1 MTQKQLEDY
10 LWGAANILRGMIDAA
25 DFKQYIFPLLFFKRV
40 SDLWDEEYQT
50 ALDES
55 DGDLTFAEFAENH
68 RFQIPKNCHWDDVR
82 KKTVDVGAF
91 LQKALNGIEKANFEM
106 LHDVFG
112 DAQWTNKRRMSDE
125 KMLDLIEHFSKMKLT
140 IAEVPHDIM
149 GEGYEYLIKKFADDS
164 GHTAAEFYTNRTVVK
179 LMTQITDPKSSESIY
194 DPTCGSGG
202 ILLSAALHLK
212 EQGKEYRT
220 LKLYGQE
227 LNLITSAIARINMFM
242 HNVDEF
248 LIVQGDTLDSPQ
260 ILEND
265 ELKKFDVIMANPPY
279 SVKKWSQ
286 AKWMNDPFGRNIWG
300 TPPQGCADYA
310 FQQHIMKSLN
320 AETGRCVVLWPHGVL
335 FRDSEAEIRKRMIEE
350 DYVDAVIGLGKNL
363 FYNSSMESC
372 LLVCRMKKPKE
383 RKGKIIFINAVN
395 EIRIDRSM
403 AYLSDG
409 HVTTI
414 SNSYRKFKDEAGF
427 SKVVSNKEVLENDGN
442 LSIPLYV
449 KITNESQ
456 QDSVSLILADL
467 RKSHKSINQSM
478 DILFDKLHELGIE
491 ND

>member
-25 DFKQYIFPLLFFKRV
+25 DFKQYIFPLLFFKRI
-40 SDLWDEEYQT
+40 SDVWDEEYQI
-50 ALDES
+50 ALEES
-55 DGDLTFAEFAENH
+55 GNDLDYAGFRENH
-68 RFQIPKNCHWDDVR
+68 RFQIPKNCHWEDVR
-82 KKTVDVGAF
+82 KKTVNVGEA
-91 LQKALNGIEKANFEM
+91 LQKAINGIAKANFDM

-140 IAEVPHDIM
+140 VAEVPHDIM

-179 LMTQITDPKSSESIY
+179 LMTMITDPQPGDSVY

-202 ILLSAALHLK
+202 ILLNSALHLK

-248 LIVQGDTLDSPQ
+248 LIVQGDTLDNPQ

-279 SVKKWSQ
+279 SVKRWNQTKW
-286 AKWMNDPFGRNIWG
+286 KNDPFGRNIWG
-300 TPPQGCADYA
+300 TPPQGTADYA
-310 FQQHIMKSLN
+310 FQQHIMTSLN
-320 AETGRCVVLWPHGVL
+320 PKTGRSITLWPHGIL
-335 FRDSEAEIRKRMIEE
+335 FRDSEAEMRKKMIEG
-350 DYVDAVIGLGKNL
+350 DYVDAVIGLGQNL
-363 FYNSSMESC
+363 FYNATMESC

-383 RKGKIIFINAVN
+383 RKGKIIFIDAKN
-395 EIRIDRSM
+395 EIKLERSS
-403 AYLSDG
+403 AFLKDE
-409 HVTTI
+409 HIKKI
-414 SNSYRKFKDEAGF
+414 SATYHKFKDEDGF
-427 SKVVSNKEVLENDGN
+427 AKVMSNKEVLDGYN
-442 LSIPLYV
+442 GSLNIPLYV
-449 KITNESQ
+449 KQNTKNKNDRQE
-456 QDSVSLILADL
+456 
-467 RKSHKSINQSM
+467 
-478 DILFDKLHELGIE
+478 FEL
-491 ND
+491 